1 MESKGLSGA
10 LRGPRRG
17 ARYARDCHRRGQCR
31 SGLVPVRG
39 ARGART
45 AGAPASASITARG
58 ASVRRKIKRS
68 GTTLM
73 FGRVNFL
80 PVCAESSTLPPPT
93 PQPLA
98 PTPSHTSPRI
108 SLSDQPFTLPLLS
121 PAPRPPTPLPRF
133 MPPPCPPKPA
143 PA

>member
-1 MESKGLSGA
+1 
-10 LRGPRRG
+10 
-17 ARYARDCHRRGQCR
+17 
-31 SGLVPVRG
+31 
-39 ARGART
+39 
-45 AGAPASASITARG
+45 
-58 ASVRRKIKRS
+58 
-68 GTTLM
+68 M